1 MIPTIFD
8 KQPVVRVLLLA
19 IFITGC
25 ASLPTDYPLPQSSAL
40 QDYRS
45 TALGR
50 RWFADEVRHPGQSA
64 FALLRYGRDAF
75 SIRMAL
81 IDQAEKT
88 LDLQVYIWQA
98 DATGQIMA
106 EHLLR
111 AADRGVRVR
120 LLVDDLGL
128 AATDAGVAA
137 MDAHPNIEIRFFNPF
152 VNRKVNELDFI
163 IDLNRVN
170 HRMHNKMIVA
180 DNSFAVVGGRNV
192 GDHYFGVNSNTNF
205 RDLDIMM
212 SGPIVRD
219 ISNVLDYF
227 WNGDWSVPVSMVV
240 KNTVTPDELAHERI
254 RLRERIAAGDY
265 PYDVEDD
272 IAEILYRIK
281 GQAIWAAGKVVW
293 DDPAA
298 IREGRQ
304 VSDLTAALRRK
315 VDSLEKSYIIESAYF
330 VVQDSGVENVKKMVD
345 RGVSVRVLTN
355 SLASNDVLAAHAG
368 HAKFRKGLLKAGAEL
383 YELRPDSNVIKK
395 TWSGESRAGLHTKA
409 MVFDDESL
417 FIGSFNLDP
426 RSAYINTEAG
436 IYVES
441 PELAQRLLA
450 YMDEGV
456 LPKNSYRV
464 TLDESDQLVWT
475 TAINGEEVRYFKDPL
490 STFSQRFMSG
500 FIGLLPVD
508 SQL

>member
-1 MIPTIFD
+1 
-8 KQPVVRVLLLA
+8 
-19 IFITGC
+19 
-25 ASLPTDYPLPQSSAL
+25 
-40 QDYRS
+40 
-45 TALGR
+45 
-50 RWFADEVRHPGQSA
+50 
-64 FALLRYGRDAF
+64 
-75 SIRMAL
+75 
-81 IDQAEKT
+81 
-88 LDLQVYIWQA
+88 
-98 DATGQIMA
+98 
-106 EHLLR
+106 
-111 AADRGVRVR
+111 
-120 LLVDDLGL
+120 
-128 AATDAGVAA
+128 
-137 MDAHPNIEIRFFNPF
+137 
-152 VNRKVNELDFI
+152 
-163 IDLNRVN
+163 
-170 HRMHNKMIVA
+170 
-180 DNSFAVVGGRNV
+180 
-192 GDHYFGVNSNTNF
+192 
-205 RDLDIMM
+205 
-212 SGPIVRD
+212 
-219 ISNVLDYF
+219 
-227 WNGDWSVPVSMVV
+227 
-240 KNTVTPDELAHERI
+240 
-254 RLRERIAAGDY
+254 
-265 PYDVEDD
+265 
-272 IAEILYRIK
+272 
-281 GQAIWAAGKVVW
+281 
-293 DDPAA
+293 
-298 IREGRQ
+298 
-304 VSDLTAALRRK
+304 
-315 VDSLEKSYIIESAYF
+315 
-330 VVQDSGVENVKKMVD
+330 MVD

-368 HAKFRKGLLKAGAEL
+368 HAKFRKRLLKAGAEL